1 MRGVPAVFLER
12 IQRSKSARRILWI
25 LPLQRKRHGRYNRR
39 KGEGGTKKIG
49 RAFFAG
55 LGAAAACF
63 VLATLAAETLFNGLS
78 LGEGLCCGIGM
89 FLAFEMAFCTVW
101 IVRKINE
108 VKG

>member
-1 MRGVPAVFLER
+1 MDFAV
-12 IQRSKSARRILWI
+12 AA
-25 LPLQRKRHGRYNRR
+25 KRHGRYNRR
-39 KGEGGTKKIG
+39 KGGTKKIG